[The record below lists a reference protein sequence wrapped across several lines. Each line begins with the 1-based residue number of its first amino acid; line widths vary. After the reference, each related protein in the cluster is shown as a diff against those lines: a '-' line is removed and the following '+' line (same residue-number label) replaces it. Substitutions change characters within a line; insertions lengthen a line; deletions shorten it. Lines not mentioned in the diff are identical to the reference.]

1 MKWRDEILMRKGKK
15 LIKFIILFSA
25 VIYVIVTFINQQ
37 KTLNQYA
44 ESSKELSAQIE
55 EQKEY
60 KDELSKKKE
69 NISSKEFIEEQAREK
84 LDMYL
89 PNEKVYMDTGF

>member
-1 MKWRDEILMRKGKK
+1 MRKSKKIIK
-15 LIKFIILFSA
+15 LIIIFIAITYA
-25 VIYVIVTFINQQ
+25 IVTFANQQ

-44 ESSKELSAQIE
+44 KSCENLSEQIE

-60 KDELSKKKE
+60 KEELSKKKE
-69 NISSKEFIEEQAREK
+69 DITSKEFIEETAREK